1 MYVHLFRFFFKNGGP
16 RVTCP
21 MPTKS
26 ALIELPEWL
35 LNLAETI
42 LGPGCTQTLLRDWNF
57 RDTDCLRLAL
67 SKGLSI
73 GIIGGSMAVKMPQIG
88 KVLLSRSTEG
98 LSFLAYILET
108 LATSINFAY
117 NLRAGNPF
125 STYGETLFITLQ
137 NLLMVALLGIYRQ
150 QPMQLLLLMAT
161 YSVFMSSLLLPDIY
175 PWDGVWLSY
184 LQAATIPIAAFS
196 RLPQIYMV
204 WCTGHTGQLSAATIF
219 AVALGS
225 LARLYTTRQEVGEDR
240 LLLVGFG
247 SAALLNTVIALQMLW
262 YWNSRRPAKASKK
275 KQA

>member
-1 MYVHLFRFFFKNGGP
+1 
-16 RVTCP
+16 
-21 MPTKS
+21 MPSTK
-26 ALIELPEWL
+26 ALIALPKWL
-35 LNLAETI
+35 LDIAEPI
-42 LGPGCTQTLLRDWNF
+42 LGPGCTKALLREWNF
-57 RDTDCLRLAL
+57 RNTDCLRLAL
-67 SKGLSI
+67 SKGLSL

-108 LATSINFAY
+108 ISTSINFAY

-125 STYGETLFITLQ
+125 TTYGETLFISLQ
-137 NLLMVALLGIYRQ
+137 NVLMVGLLGIYRQ
-150 QPMQLLLLMAT
+150 QPMQLLLLMAV

-196 RLPQIYMV
+196 RLPQIYKV
-204 WCTGHTGQLSAATIF
+204 WCTGHTGQLSAATVF

-225 LARLYTTRQEVGEDR
+225 LARLYTTRQEVGGDR
-240 LLLVGFG
+240 LLLISFG

-262 YWNSRRPAKASKK
+262 YWNSRPKPTGKSPSKK